1 MGFPN
6 SHPGKYSDAVRRNAV
21 ACFLATVTAERP
33 QGNFRKAA
41 EASNV
46 DIRTMYNWKNADW
59 WDEMVAQVM
68 DEAMDP
74 RASDSTNAAALRASM
89 RTLQE
94 VIVNMVR
101 RVEQAS
107 VDLSARDCLTFLPK
121 VIDAS
126 NKLGGDSE
134 SLEEE
139 LSRMP
144 EEELE
149 RFLKDALRKAEEMGE
164 FGESS
169 YRPGK
174 DGPLS
179 VNEDNTPG

>member
-21 ACFLATVTAERP
+21 ACFLATITAKRP
-33 QGNFRKAA
+33 TGNFRKAA
-41 EASNV
+41 EAAEV
-46 DIRTMYNWKNADW
+46 DVRTMYNWKASDW
-59 WDEMVAQVM
+59 WEEMAAQVM
-68 DEAMDP
+68 DEAANP
-74 RASDSTNAAALRASM
+74 RAGDSTQAAALRASM

-94 VIVNMVR
+94 VIVRMVKN
-101 RVEQAS
+101 VDS
-107 VDLSARDCLTFLPK
+107 VSKDLSPRDCLTFLPK

-144 EEELE
+144 DEELE
-149 RFLKDALRKAEEMGE
+149 RFLEDALRKAREMGE

-169 YRPGK
+169 YRPEG
-174 DGPLS
+174 DGGAD
-179 VNEDNTPG
+179 VDENHTP